1 MSAAVTTAK
10 ATMTAEAAM
19 RAAAKASVESAA
31 TTAAIAAER
40 ARPAANRAASIAANR
55 AAAIAAN
62 RAAAIAANRA
72 AAVSAARMIAGGT
85 PIAASVAATKAA
97 SVAAVVAAP
106 AIPGPVEAAIPAEA
120 ERTAKAKVR
129 IGPPA
134 PKPGRCQPHPSV
146 AGVVHIGIGGGV
158 VVRPFVRVLV
168 AVGHPDPAV
177 LIRVHPLAS
186 GCRLSRPN
194 GLLNLRRLRL
204 ALGLN
209 RWCWRLLRRRRRLQV
224 GRRRGRLHRLWRSA
238 WVCDLARRSPDSAH
252 VLGAS
257 DAEPQKQETKRG
269 S

>member
-40 ARPAANRAASIAANR
+40 ARPAANRAA
-55 AAAIAAN
+55 AIAAN

-72 AAVSAARMIAGGT
+72 AAVSAARMIAGCT
-85 PIAASVAATKAA
+85 PIAASVAGTIAA
-97 SVAAVVAAP
+97 SVAAVVSAP
-106 AIPGPVEAAIPAEA
+106 TIPGPVEAAIPAEA
-120 ERTAKAKVR
+120 ESTAEAKVG